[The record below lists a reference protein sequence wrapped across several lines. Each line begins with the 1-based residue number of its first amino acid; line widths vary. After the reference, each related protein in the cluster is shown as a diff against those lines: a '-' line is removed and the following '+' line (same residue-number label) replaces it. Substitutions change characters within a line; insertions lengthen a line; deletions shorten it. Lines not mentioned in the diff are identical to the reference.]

1 MKICR
6 VLVITI
12 AGWTLGCRR
21 RSQGLR
27 MAELQKCQEHEA
39 NDWEGV
45 QSHGI
50 HFQLGIGEEKMG
62 DELRIFWS
70 NWEEFKDFLF

>member
-1 MKICR
+1 
-6 VLVITI
+6 
-12 AGWTLGCRR
+12 
-21 RSQGLR
+21 
-27 MAELQKCQEHEA
+27 MAESQKCQEHEA
-39 NDWEGV
+39 KDWEGV